1 MEVRVMVASEV
12 RLYREGLQRV
22 LQGVA
27 GVVLVGIAS
36 SAEEVFAQAV
46 GLLPTVILL
55 DIAMAQSLSVAK
67 HLSRRPLNGG
77 VVILG
82 IPECGGE
89 VMRSLPANIL
99 GYVTR
104 DGTVADLLAA
114 IRSAGRGELY
124 CSSSL
129 LPYVSSRVRGTAAP
143 TASGARIEQL
153 TAREMEILELL
164 REGFSNKT
172 ISRQLGIGLSTVKNH
187 VHSVLAKLDVHCRSE
202 AIAALYRHESA
213 DRGRMPAAVT
223 PAVVPLNGPAIA

>member
-22 LQGVA
+22 LRGIA
-27 GVVLVGIAS
+27 GIVLVGVAS
-36 SAEEVFAQAV
+36 TAEEVFAQAM

-55 DIAMAQSLSVAK
+55 DIAMAHSLSVAR
-67 HLSRRPLNGG
+67 HLSKRPINGG

-82 IPECGGE
+82 IPEGGGS
-89 VMRSLPANIL
+89 VMNALPANIL

-104 DGTVADLLAA
+104 DGTVSDLLAA
-114 IRSAGRGELY
+114 IRSAGCSDLY
-124 CSSSL
+124 CADSL
-129 LPYVSSRVRGTAAP
+129 MPVVASRVRGSQVRTP
-143 TASGARIEQL
+143 PVRIEQL

-172 ISRQLGIGLSTVKNH
+172 ISRHLGIGLSTVKNH

-202 AIAALYRHESA
+202 AVAALYRHE
-213 DRGRMPAAVT
+213 GRQRASPVAHAGDEQSIL
-223 PAVVPLNGPAIA
+223 AGAIA

>member
-1 MEVRVMVASEV
+1 M
-12 RLYREGLQRV
+12 
-22 LQGVA
+22 
-27 GVVLVGIAS
+27 
-36 SAEEVFAQAV
+36 
-46 GLLPTVILL
+46 PTVILL

-67 HLSRRPLNGG
+67 HLSQRPINGG
-77 VVILG
+77 IVILG

-89 VMRSLPANIL
+89 VIRSLPANIL

-104 DGTVADLLAA
+104 DGTVADVLAA

-124 CSSSL
+124 CSESL
-129 LPYVSSRVRGTAAP
+129 IPFVAARLRGSQARP
-143 TASGARIEQL
+143 TSGARIEQL

-172 ISRQLGIGLSTVKNH
+172 ISRHLGIGLSTVKNH

-213 DRGRMPAAVT
+213 GRARSAPTAASST
-223 PAVVPLNGPAIA
+223 AALITEPAVA